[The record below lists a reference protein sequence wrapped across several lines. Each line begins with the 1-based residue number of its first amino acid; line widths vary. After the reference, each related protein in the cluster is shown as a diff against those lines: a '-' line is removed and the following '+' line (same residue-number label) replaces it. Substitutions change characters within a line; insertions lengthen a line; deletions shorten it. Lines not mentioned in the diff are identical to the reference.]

1 LDGVIIMGTPGVPWV
16 KDPQVIAAAIK
27 KHKGRLTHVCKDPT
41 IDCQYETLK
50 RRIDQLPE
58 LQALVSDCR
67 NHWVNSTMDKAEDV
81 LNTLM
86 DDIKEDRACALK
98 AAMFSLNNLG
108 KDRGYAAPEEKASQN
123 QYIIK
128 LDSNG
133 VGTGVKLSA
142 EKLPTSDNQSSE
154 SGN

>member
-1 LDGVIIMGTPGVPWV
+1 MGTQGVPWE
-16 KDPQVIAAAIK
+16 KDNLIISAAIK
-27 KHKGRLTHVCKDPT
+27 KHKGRISHIAKDPT
-41 IDCQYETLK
+41 INCAINTV
-50 RRIDQLPE
+50 RTRINTTPE
-58 LQALVSDCR
+58 LKAEIDDVRQ
-67 NHWVNSTMDKAEDV
+67 HWVEDTVDKAEDV

>member
-1 LDGVIIMGTPGVPWV
+1 MGTQGVPWE
-16 KDPQVIAAAIK
+16 KDNLIISAAIK
-27 KHKGRLTHVCKDPT
+27 KHKGRISHIAKDPT
-41 IDCQYETLK
+41 INCAINTV
-50 RRIDQLPE
+50 RTRINTTPE
-58 LQALVSDCR
+58 LKAEMDDVRQ
-67 NHWVNSTMDKAEDV
+67 HWVEDTTNKAEDV

-108 KDRGYAAPEEKASQN
+108 KDRGYSAPEEKASQN

-133 VGTGVKLSA
+133 VGTGVKLST
-142 EKLPTSDNQSSE
+142 EKIPNPDHKSAE
-154 SGN
+154 SGD